1 MTKNTKSPLLAL
13 FVALAL
19 IAAACGSGDETATDE
34 APATNDT
41 VAAATEPEP
50 AEDAS
55 PEPTDIAD
63 TEAEVI
69 VDVGFASEDAIN
81 GGKPTSIVPDGAPL
95 VLEATDLI
103 EGDGNTAAPGDLLVM
118 HYVGVLEDGTEFDA
132 SWDRG
137 DTFSFPLG
145 QGRVIRGWDEGIIGM
160 QEGGRRVLS
169 IPPEQAYG
177 AQSPSPAIPANSPLF
192 FVVDLVSAITPPE
205 VENVSE
211 PATELEVTVL
221 EEGDG
226 DVVAD
231 GDVLEVHFTALL
243 HEGGDEIA
251 STFATGQ
258 PAIFE
263 VGTEPTQFLA
273 GFDEA
278 LPGQAVGSWLRI
290 VIPPELGIVDAEAN
304 GLPADPTIVAEL
316 FISRI
321 R

>member
-1 MTKNTKSPLLAL
+1 MKKNLRKQLRLLL
-13 FVALAL
+13 VALAL
-19 IAAACGSGDETATDE
+19 VAFACGSETDASADTATSGDAAAAADVDGSAEE
-34 APATNDT
+34 ADT
-41 VAAATEPEP
+41 V
-50 AEDAS
+50 EDAGPPVEANVNVVAGS
-55 PEPTDIAD
+55 
-63 TEAEVI
+63 TEE
-69 VDVGFASEDAIN
+69 IN
-81 GGKPTSIVPDGAPL
+81 GGKPETIAPEGDAPL
-95 VLEATDLI
+95 TLGITDLI
-103 EGDGNTAAPGDLLVM
+103 DGDGNEAQPGDLLIM
-118 HYVGVLEDGTEFDA
+118 HYVGVLGDGSEFDA

-160 QEGGRRVLS
+160 QEGGRRVLA

-177 AQSPSPAIPANSPLF
+177 AQSPSPDIPANSPLY
-192 FVVDLVSAITPPE
+192 FVVDLVSAITPPQ
-205 VENVSE
+205 VENVSD
-211 PATELEVTVL
+211 PATELDVTVL

-231 GDVLEVHFTALL
+231 GDVVEVHFTALL

-251 STFATGQ
+251 STFTTGQ

-290 VIPPELGIVDAEAN
+290 VIPPELGIDDAEAN